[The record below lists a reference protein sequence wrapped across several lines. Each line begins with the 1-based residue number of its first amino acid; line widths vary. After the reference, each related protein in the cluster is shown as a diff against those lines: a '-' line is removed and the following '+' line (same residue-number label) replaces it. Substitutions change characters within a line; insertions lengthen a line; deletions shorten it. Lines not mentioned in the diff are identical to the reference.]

1 MGPNNVIG
9 DGESENR
16 DLGAQ
21 ARVLYA
27 TVNDVLQ
34 NSNIA
39 QRHKSRSIP
48 ISNDATRRD
57 KQLLLTN
64 FSDPMFT

>member
-9 DGESENR
+9 DGESKNQGPR
-16 DLGAQ
+16 AR

-27 TVNDVLQ
+27 AVNDVLQ

-39 QRHKSRSIP
+39 QRHKNRSMS

-64 FSDPMFT
+64 FSDPMLT